1 MAIFRA
7 AKFSEQCLRATKIK
21 DQYGKCLSVYVA
33 INLLLNAYLFQSI
46 LDTCISNDPISI
58 KTSFSLSQDQLDEE
72 MDTRT
77 SFFHSTRRKPIKD
90 DDHNT
95 TQFNDD
101 STMMVKARVA
111 NEQNYN
117 SAQIFGDFIADQ
129 MRQLKPHIADDLKK
143 SILKLVLD
151 ALEKN
156 NN

>member
-1 MAIFRA
+1 M
-7 AKFSEQCLRATKIK
+7 
-21 DQYGKCLSVYVA
+21 V
-33 INLLLNAYLFQSI
+33 FQSI

-72 MDTRT
+72 MDTRS
-77 SFFHSTRRKPIKD
+77 SFFHSTRRKAIKE

-111 NEQNYN
+111 HEQNFN